1 MGYNLVI
8 TAKAEADLDDIVSYI
23 INDLCNIPA
32 AINLIDEITERYS
45 IIENTPFVYPLCRQP
60 LLSSR
65 FYRKV
70 IINSYLM
77 IFRVDEATATV
88 YIERFFSQIQSYEDM
103 I

>member
-32 AINLIDEITERYS
+32 AINMIDEITERYS

-77 IFRVDEATATV
+77 IFRVDEAIATV
-88 YIERFFSQIQSYEDM
+88 YIERFFSQMQSYEDM